1 MSSAHHRACAVRAW
15 ASLWEQAHMATGKEW
30 SCPICCD
37 ARDDVA
43 YTMPCGHRFCL
54 GCILRWAEKNPA
66 CPLCRRSI
74 LTVKFSDRGGDDYLH
89 CVITPPRELPETS
102 SQAAEAPRGLAGN
115 RAHGPAD
122 PLGSSPLG
130 VTAPAGQQ
138 AAGSEAVGGILPELW
153 AELFR
158 RRRNLLNPVRP
169 WLRQG
174 LEMIYGGEWYQVKSA
189 ESGIVL
195 ALCVYGPDR
204 EVLVQRLQPRLQHYT
219 ASLVHGIL
227 TIIETQCTEEVRRLW
242 HSHTVREEDEIPAA
256 SSDPSAS
263 QEGAPT
269 LSQAPSSGTANFHV
283 EEEASRSETA
293 LHGHPS
299 HSPSVSSPAEQEQP
313 QEEETRV
320 AAGSSAPG
328 QSRDPSPATSQ
339 RCRKRRTRGSPAA
352 SHSSKRQRREQ
363 L

>member
-1 MSSAHHRACAVRAW
+1 
-15 ASLWEQAHMATGKEW
+15 MATGKEW

-37 ARDDVA
+37 TPDDVSYA
-43 YTMPCGHRFCL
+43 MPCGHRFCL
-54 GCILRWAEKNPA
+54 ACILRWAERNPA

-102 SQAAEAPRGLAGN
+102 SQAAEAPRSLAEN
-115 RAHGPAD
+115 RPHGPAD
-122 PLGSSPLG
+122 SLASSPHG
-130 VTAPAGQQ
+130 ITAPALQQ
-138 AAGSEAVGGILPELW
+138 AAGQEAVGGILPELW

-189 ESGIVL
+189 ESGIML

-204 EVLVQRLQPRLQHYT
+204 EVLIQRLQPRLQQYT

-227 TIIETQCTEEVRRLW
+227 NIIETQCSEEVLRLW
-242 HSHTVREEDEIPAA
+242 RSDTSREEDEMPTT
-256 SSDPSAS
+256 SSDSPAS

-269 LSQAPSSGTANFHV
+269 LNQAPSSGIANFNM
-283 EEEASRSETA
+283 EEESSTLETG

-299 HSPSVSSPAEQEQP
+299 HYPSVSSPAEQEQP
-313 QEEETRV
+313 QEELEETRV

-328 QSRDPSPATSQ
+328 QGSDPSPGTSQ
-339 RCRKRRTRGSPAA
+339 RCQKRRTPGSPDA
-352 SHSSKRQRREQ
+352 SHSSKRQRHDQ

>member
-1 MSSAHHRACAVRAW
+1 
-15 ASLWEQAHMATGKEW
+15 MATEKEC

-37 ARDDVA
+37 APDDVA
-43 YTMPCGHRFCL
+43 YAMPCGHRFCL
-54 GCILRWAEKNPA
+54 GCILRWAERNPA

-74 LTVKFSDRGGDDYLH
+74 LTVKFSDHGGDDYLH
-89 CVITPPRELPETS
+89 CVITPPRELPETRT
-102 SQAAEAPRGLAGN
+102 QTTEAPRGLAEN
-115 RAHGPAD
+115 ATHDPAD
-122 PLGSSPLG
+122 SLASSPQG
-130 VTAPAGQQ
+130 ITAPPQQQ
-138 AAGSEAVGGILPELW
+138 AVGQEAVGGILPELW

-158 RRRNLLNPVRP
+158 RRRNLLEPVRP

-204 EVLVQRLQPRLQHYT
+204 EVLVQRLQSRLQQYT

-227 TIIETQCTEEVRRLW
+227 NIIETQCSEEVQRLR
-242 HSHTVREEDEIPAA
+242 HSHTAREEDEIPAA
-256 SSDPSAS
+256 SSDPPDS

-269 LSQAPSSGTANFHV
+269 VSQTASSGIANSNT
-283 EEEASRSETA
+283 EEEVRTSEPA

-299 HSPSVSSPAEQEQP
+299 HSPSVSIAGEEEQP
-313 QEEETRV
+313 QEELGETRV
-320 AAGSSAPG
+320 AEGSSAPNQG
-328 QSRDPSPATSQ
+328 SDQAPATSQ
-339 RCRKRRTRGSPAA
+339 RRRKRRARGSPDA
-352 SHSSKRQRREQ
+352 SHCSKRPRRDQ

>member
-1 MSSAHHRACAVRAW
+1 
-15 ASLWEQAHMATGKEW
+15 MATGKEW

-37 ARDDVA
+37 APDDVA
-43 YTMPCGHRFCL
+43 YAMPCGHRFCL
-54 GCILRWAEKNPA
+54 GCILRWAERNPA

-74 LTVKFSDRGGDDYLH
+74 LTVKFSDHGEDDYLH
-89 CVITPPRELPETS
+89 CVITPPREFPETS
-102 SQAAEAPRGLAGN
+102 NQAAEAPRDLAEN
-115 RAHGPAD
+115 RPHGPAD
-122 PLGSSPLG
+122 SLASSPQEI
-130 VTAPAGQQ
+130 TAPAEQQ
-138 AAGSEAVGGILPELW
+138 AAGPEAVGGILPELW

-158 RRRNLLNPVRP
+158 RRRNLLDPVRP

-204 EVLVQRLQPRLQHYT
+204 EVLVQRLQPRLQQYT

-227 TIIETQCTEEVRRLW
+227 NIIETQCSEAVRRLRQ
-242 HSHTVREEDEIPAA
+242 SHTAREEDEIPAA
-256 SSDPSAS
+256 SSDPPAS

-269 LSQAPSSGTANFHV
+269 LSQAQSSGITNLNT
-283 EEEASRSETA
+283 EEEASTSETA

-299 HSPSVSSPAEQEQP
+299 HSPSVSIPAEQEQP
-313 QEEETRV
+313 QEELGETTV

-328 QSRDPSPATSQ
+328 QGSDHSPATSQ
-339 RCRKRRTRGSPAA
+339 HRRKRRTPRSPDAF
-352 SHSSKRQRREQ
+352 HSSKRQRHDQ

>member
-1 MSSAHHRACAVRAW
+1 
-15 ASLWEQAHMATGKEW
+15 MATGKEW

-37 ARDDVA
+37 APDDIA
-43 YTMPCGHRFCL
+43 YAMPCGHRFCL
-54 GCILRWAEKNPA
+54 GCILRWAERNPA

-74 LTVKFSDRGGDDYLH
+74 LTVKFSDYGGDDYLH
-89 CVITPPRELPETS
+89 CVITPPGKSPETS
-102 SQAAEAPRGLAGN
+102 SQTAEAPGGP
-115 RAHGPAD
+115 GPAES
-122 PLGSSPLG
+122 LASSPQG
-130 VTAPAGQQ
+130 ITAPAEQQ
-138 AAGSEAVGGILPELW
+138 AAGPEAVGGILPELW

-158 RRRNLLNPVRP
+158 RRRDLLDPVRP

-204 EVLVQRLQPRLQHYT
+204 EVLVQRLQPRLQQYT

-227 TIIETQCTEEVRRLW
+227 NIIETQCREEVQRLQF
-242 HSHTVREEDEIPAA
+242 SHAAREEDEIPAA
-256 SSDPSAS
+256 SSDPTAS

-269 LSQAPSSGTANFHV
+269 LSQAPSSVIANFNT
-283 EEEASRSETA
+283 EEEASTSATA

-299 HSPSVSSPAEQEQP
+299 HSPSVSIPAEKDQC
-313 QEEETRV
+313 QEELGETRV

-328 QSRDPSPATSQ
+328 ESSDHSPATSQ
-339 RCRKRRTRGSPAA
+339 HRRKRRTPGSPDA
-352 SHSSKRQRREQ
+352 SQPSKRQNH
-363 L
+363 

>member
-1 MSSAHHRACAVRAW
+1 
-15 ASLWEQAHMATGKEW
+15 MATGKEW
-30 SCPICCD
+30 ICPICCD
-37 ARDDVA
+37 APDDVA
-43 YTMPCGHRFCL
+43 YAMPCGHRFCL
-54 GCILRWAEKNPA
+54 GCILRWAERNPG

-89 CVITPPRELPETS
+89 CVITPPRELPESS
-102 SQAAEAPRGLAGN
+102 SQTAEAPRGLAEN
-115 RAHGPAD
+115 APHGPAD
-122 PLGSSPLG
+122 SLASSPQG
-130 VTAPAGQQ
+130 IRAPAQQQ
-138 AAGSEAVGGILPELW
+138 AAGPEAVGGILPELW

-158 RRRNLLNPVRP
+158 RRRNFLEPVRA

-204 EVLVQRLQPRLQHYT
+204 EVLVQRLQPRLQQYT

-227 TIIETQCTEEVRRLW
+227 NIIETQCSEEVQRLR
-242 HSHTVREEDEIPAA
+242 HSHMVREEDEVPDA
-256 SSDPSAS
+256 SSDPPDS
-263 QEGAPT
+263 QEGAPS
-269 LSQAPSSGTANFHV
+269 LSQTPSSGIANSNT
-283 EEEASRSETA
+283 EEEARTLEPA

-299 HSPSVSSPAEQEQP
+299 HSPSVSTAAEQEQP
-313 QEEETRV
+313 QEELGETRM

-328 QSRDPSPATSQ
+328 QGRDHAPATSQ
-339 RCRKRRTRGSPAA
+339 RRRKRRTVGSPDA
-352 SHSSKRQRREQ
+352 SPCSKRQCRDE